1 MNSSRFFKKTRN
13 IFGTPLLQMKPN
25 TIRSLCVSN
34 KFHFSIKIQ
43 NNKLT
48 LLDSMSINIS
58 NPSSSL
64 LKQLESSDELQD
76 MDELVV
82 KSELMSLLSSI
93 NETVV
98 LRRGVLP
105 SLLAGGNL
113 LGISTS
119 RINMKCGLGI

>member
-1 MNSSRFFKKTRN
+1 
-13 IFGTPLLQMKPN
+13 MKPN